1 MKTVLCLGASIMQI
15 EAIKKAKEMG
25 YHVVAVDY
33 DKNAVGRKLADEF
46 FEVSTIDAEAVLDV
60 AKKCHIDGVVTV
72 ATDMPVRTAAVL
84 SECLG
89 IPGLSKE
96 VAVKATDKI
105 EMIKS
110 FRENEVPSPQF
121 WVVENKET
129 FQHLKEKF
137 SYPVIFKP
145 QESSGSR
152 GVILVK
158 KLEDSENAYE
168 YTKNFSKTGKI
179 LIEEYL
185 EGPEVS
191 VEVICENGM
200 VHILTITDKLTT
212 GAPYFVEMGHCQ
224 PTTFSEEI
232 KKDIEKVATQA
243 IHAIGIQNGPVH
255 VEMKVT
261 DKGPKMI
268 ELGARMGGDFITT
281 HLVPLSTGI
290 DMMKLVIENACGEKI
305 RIPDNI
311 GHGSAIKFLIGKKGI
326 LKDIQGIENAK
337 KINGVKEILIFKEKG
352 SRIVDIHNSLDRIGC
367 VITEGS
373 NRKEAIDTC
382 DKAINQIEI
391 ILEEIEDEK

>member
-46 FEVSTIDAEAVLDV
+46 FEVSTIDADAVLDV

-84 SECLG
+84 SESLG

-121 WVVENKET
+121 WVVDSKEE
-129 FQHLKEKF
+129 FEHLKEKF

-158 KLEDSENAYE
+158 KPEDSENAYE

-290 DMMKLVIENACGEKI
+290 DMMKLVIQNACGEKI
-305 RIPDNI
+305 EIPKDQNL
-311 GHGSAIKFLIGKKGI
+311 GSAIRFFSGEKGRLEEI
-326 LKDIQGIENAK
+326 SGIDEANSL
-337 KINGVKEILIFKEKG
+337 NGVKYVLQFKEQG
-352 SRIVDIHNSLDRIGC
+352 DCIMDVHNSLDRVGC
-367 VITEGS
+367 VIAQGKS
-373 NRKEAIDTC
+373 NKEAIEIC
-382 DKAINQIEI
+382 EKALRGIKVTVSE
-391 ILEEIEDEK
+391 

>member
-33 DKNAVGRKLADEF
+33 DKNAVGRKMADEF

-84 SECLG
+84 SESLG

-121 WVVENKET
+121 WVVDSKET

-158 KLEDSENAYE
+158 KTEDSEKAYE
-168 YTKNFSKTGKI
+168 YTKKFSKTGKI

-290 DMMKLVIENACGEKI
+290 DMMKLVIQNACGEKI
-305 RIPDNI
+305 EIPKDQNL
-311 GHGSAIKFLIGKKGI
+311 GSAIRFFSGEKGRLEEI
-326 LKDIQGIENAK
+326 SGIDEANSL
-337 KINGVKEILIFKEKG
+337 NGVKYVLQFKEQG
-352 SRIVDIHNSLDRIGC
+352 DCIMDVHNSLDRVGC
-367 VITEGS
+367 VIAQGRS
-373 NRKEAIDTC
+373 NKEAMEIC
-382 DKAINQIEI
+382 EKALRGIKVTVSE
-391 ILEEIEDEK
+391 

>member
-33 DKNAVGRKLADEF
+33 DKNAVGRKMADEF

-84 SECLG
+84 SESLG

-105 EMIKS
+105 EMIKA
-110 FRENEVPSPQF
+110 FRDNHVPSPQY
-121 WVVENKET
+121 WIVDDGNMLDNIKTE
-129 FQHLKEKF
+129 LI
-137 SYPVIFKP
+137 YPLIFKP
-145 QESSGSR
+145 QENSGSR

-158 KLEDSENAYE
+158 KPEDIKTAYE
-168 YTKNFSKTGKI
+168 YTKSFSKTGKI
-179 LIEEYL
+179 LVEEYL

-191 VEVICENGM
+191 VEVICENGE

-224 PTTFSEEI
+224 PTSFSEET
-232 KKDIEKVATQA
+232 KKEIETVATNA
-243 IHAIGIQNGPVH
+243 IRAIGIQNGPVH

-261 DKGPKMI
+261 KQGPKMI

-290 DMMKLVIENACGEKI
+290 DMMKLVIQNACGEKME
-305 RIPDNI
+305 IPKDQ
-311 GHGSAIKFLIGKKGI
+311 HLGSAIRFFSGDIGK
-326 LKDIQGIENAK
+326 LKEVSGMDEARFVE
-337 KINGVKEILIFKEKG
+337 GVKYVLQFKENG
-352 SRIVDIHNSLDRIGC
+352 SGIIDVHNSLDRVGC
-367 VITEGS
+367 IIAQGKS
-373 NRKEAIDTC
+373 NKEAM
-382 DKAINQIEI
+382 EI
-391 ILEEIEDEK
+391 CERALEKIKVRVQK

>member
-89 IPGLSKE
+89 IPGLSKK

-290 DMMKLVIENACGEKI
+290 DMMKLVIQNACGEKI
-305 RIPDNI
+305 EIPKDQNL
-311 GHGSAIKFLIGKKGI
+311 GSAIRFFSGEIGRLEEISGI
-326 LKDIQGIENAK
+326 DEANSL
-337 KINGVKEILIFKEKG
+337 NGVKYVLQFKEQG
-352 SRIVDIHNSLDRIGC
+352 DCITDVHNSLDRVGC
-367 VITEGS
+367 IIAQGKS
-373 NRKEAIDTC
+373 NGEAMKTC
-382 DKAINQIEI
+382 EKALTKIKVTV
-391 ILEEIEDEK
+391 LK